1 MSNTENLVVDFSFA
15 EQYDNIP
22 LGDNAAI
29 IHKDFTL
36 ISTESA
42 NPFRSRL
49 RGRFTT
55 LDIQSYID
63 YVKSRLSEDGAEAER
78 TFIYA
83 EEPQNSLSSVT
94 ALNFGSYNT
103 PGHADDV
110 AVLEL
115 RKDPLFADFLSKTA
129 SWSSAT
135 DFAEILEDYLG
146 AAEIAA
152 YNNETAI
159 SFAKAIVGIRNAKI
173 DRNSSS
179 TLNTGALNYEQS
191 DMEKIAIQA
200 QAEILPTELQYVTG
214 MYLGLEAQTISFRV
228 VTRFE
233 EKDNGGTKVHYRL
246 KPVGILGHYLKAA
259 VHFQELIGNSLENT
273 LIGTYKK

>member
-1 MSNTENLVVDFSFA
+1 MSNTENVVVDYSFA
-15 EQYDNIP
+15 ADYADIN

-29 IHKDFTL
+29 LHKDFNL
-36 ISTESA
+36 ISTEA
-42 NPFRSRL
+42 VNDLRTRL
-49 RGRFTT
+49 RGQFNT
-55 LDIQSYID
+55 LDIPSYLD
-63 YVKSRLSEDGAEAER
+63 YVKSRLGEDGAEADR

-83 EEPQNSLSSVT
+83 EEPQNTLSSVT
-94 ALNFGSYNT
+94 VLNFGSYSE
-103 PGHADDV
+103 PGHADDL
-110 AVLEL
+110 ATLQL
-115 RKDPLFADFLSKTA
+115 RKDPLFTDFLSKTT
-129 SWSSAT
+129 SWTTAT
-135 DFAEILEDYLG
+135 DFAEILEDFLG
-146 AAEIAA
+146 AANISAF
-152 YNNETAI
+152 NNDTGI

-214 MYLGLEAQTISFRV
+214 MYLGLESQTVAFRV

-233 EKDNGGTKVHYRL
+233 EKDNGGTKVYYRL
-246 KPVGILGHYLKAA
+246 KPVGLLGHYLKAA
-259 VHFQELIGNSLENT
+259 VNFQELIGNSLENT